1 GIKDFAKLTEMPR
14 GILIPLIIVISVIGS
29 FSVNN
34 MTTDILWTLA
44 FGVIGYFMK
53 CNGFPVAPMVLGL
66 ILGPIIEVN
75 FRRGVISAGGP
86 LQMLGEM
93 FTHPLSLILLA
104 VMVLMIVT
112 QIIGKKKKTA
122 KK

>member
-1 GIKDFAKLTEMPR
+1 
-14 GILIPLIIVISVIGS
+14 
-29 FSVNN
+29 
-34 MTTDILWTLA
+34 ILWTLA